1 MAIIIKNPQ
10 QIEKMRRASRLV
22 KAAHELL
29 DNIITEGISTRELDE
44 AIVKFLKRNGAK
56 PSFKNYRGFPKSV
69 CISVNDE
76 VVHGI
81 PGIRKL
87 ADGDIVSIDIGAYIG
102 GFHGDAARTYAI
114 GEIAPETA
122 RLVEVTR
129 QSFFEGIKFAR
140 KGCFLH
146 QISAAIQDYVEAQ
159 GFSVVRELIGH
170 GVGAALHEDPEI
182 PNFRQKNKG
191 PRLRPGMTLAIEPM
205 VNAGTHEVIFL
216 DDEWTVVTADGKPS
230 AHYENTVLITDGEP
244 EILTI

>member
-10 QIEKMRRASRLV
+10 QIEKMRRAASLV

-29 DNIITEGISTRELDE
+29 DNIVTEGISTRELDE
-44 AIVKFLKRNGAK
+44 AVSKFLKRNGAT

-69 CISVNDE
+69 CVSINDE

-81 PGIRKL
+81 PGSRKL

-102 GFHGDAARTYAI
+102 GFHGDAARTYSVGAVP
-114 GEIAPETA
+114 PETT
-122 RLVEVTR
+122 RLVEVAR
-129 QSFFEGIKFAR
+129 QSFFEGMKYAR

-216 DDEWTVVTADGKPS
+216 DDDWTVVTADGKPS

-244 EILTI
+244 EILTL

>member
-10 QIEKMRRASRLV
+10 QIEKIRRACRLV
-22 KAAHELL
+22 KAAHGLL
-29 DNIITEGISTRELDE
+29 DEIITEGISTRELDDT
-44 AIVKFLKRNGAK
+44 IVKFLKRNGAT

-81 PGIRKL
+81 PGSRKL
-87 ADGDIVSIDIGAYIG
+87 AGGDIVSIDIGAYIG
-102 GFHGDAARTYAI
+102 GFHGDAARTYSVGQI
-114 GEIAPETA
+114 SEENA
-122 RLVEVTR
+122 RLIEVTR
-129 QSFFEGIKFAR
+129 QSFFEGMRYAR

-146 QISAAIQDYVEAQ
+146 QISAAIQDYAEGH

-216 DDEWTVVTADGKPS
+216 DDKWTVVTADGKPS

-244 EILTI
+244 EILTL